1 MEQTDYL
8 IIGGGLTGQAAVEA
22 IRAQDKNNRL
32 VLVSNEPH
40 LPYDRVPL
48 SKQYLTGK
56 MKRDLVFLQR
66 QEYYASERVEVITG
80 HGATALNTG
89 RRIVQL
95 DDGREIGFKK
105 MLLATGGRVRK
116 LSLPGSDLS
125 GVFYL
130 RTLDDSDSI
139 KAALAGSRRAVIVG
153 GGFIGCEVAA
163 ACSVMGL
170 ETTIIEIGPS
180 LLSLAIDEG
189 TAGFVTNFFIGKG
202 VRVLAGKTAAR
213 FVGEGGKL
221 KALETSDGETV
232 SCDFAVVGVGIAP
245 NTELA
250 SQAGLKVDNG
260 IVVNE
265 YLETEVEGIFAAGD
279 VARFHS
285 PLLDRSLRVEHY
297 DLAVKHGGVAGAN
310 MAGEKKAFTEPP
322 YFFSFQFNL
331 NIQVVGEMS
340 QRDRVVRRGLLEVPP
355 GFVQFYVH
363 GSRLDAV
370 LLMNRPARE
379 LSEAKNLIARRPR
392 SVDEARLADESIPL
406 GQI

>member
-1 MEQTDYL
+1 MEPTDYL
-8 IIGGGLTGQAAVEA
+8 IIGGGLAGQAAVEA
-22 IRAQDKNNRL
+22 IRAEDKKNRV
-32 VLVSNEPH
+32 VLVTNESH

-56 MKRDLVFLQR
+56 MRRDLVFLQR
-66 QEYYASERVEVITG
+66 EEYYASERVEVLTG
-80 HGATALNTG
+80 RAATALNAG
-89 RRIVQL
+89 GHIVQL
-95 DDGREIGFKK
+95 DDGREINFKK
-105 MLLATGGRVRK
+105 MLLATGGRARK
-116 LSLPGSDLS
+116 LSLPGCDLQ

-130 RTLDDSDSI
+130 RTLDDSDAI
-139 KAALAGSRRAVIVG
+139 KAALAESRRAVIVG

-163 ACSVMGL
+163 ACSATGL
-170 ETTIIEIGPS
+170 ETTILEIGPS
-180 LLSLAIDEG
+180 LLSLAVDEG
-189 TAGFVTNFFIGKG
+189 TARFVTDFFIEKG

-221 KALETSDGETV
+221 KAVELSDGETV
-232 SCDFAVVGVGIAP
+232 SCDFAVVGVGIVP

-260 IVVNE
+260 IVVDE

-285 PLLDRSLRVEHY
+285 PLLGRSLRVEHY

-310 MAGEKKAFTEPP
+310 MVGEKKAFTEPP

-340 QRDRVVRRGLLEVPP
+340 QRDRVVRRGPLQVPP
-355 GFVQFYVH
+355 GFIQFYIQ
-363 GSRLDAV
+363 GGRLNAV

-379 LSEAKNLIARRPR
+379 LSEARNLIAKRSP
-392 SVDEARLADESIPL
+392 SVDEARLSDESVPL